1 MLHVSHLTKAYRIY
15 NRPTDRL
22 IELLTHQIRY
32 KDFFAL
38 KDVSFML
45 ERGKSLGIV
54 GENGSGKST
63 LLQLIAGVLTPTSGN
78 IEHYGSVLGLLEL
91 GIGFHIEFT
100 GRQNIFLYG
109 DVLGLPRS
117 LIKSKLDEII
127 AFAELGEFIDR
138 SLRTYS
144 TGMRMRLAFSLV
156 ASLDPDILIVDEA
169 ITVGDNYFQKKC
181 LDHIT
186 KIKEAGRTIIF
197 CSHSTYQ
204 IGMFCE
210 ETLWL
215 RQGRIEKHGDT
226 LPVLAAYEAYQL
238 QKGEHIEREGQTK
251 QADTPVRI
259 ASIEILNDL
268 PISRGEDLR
277 LRIQTEA
284 ISDDLPFHI
293 MVSLK
298 FGADFGVY
306 ATGTHL
312 SGKPPIC
319 GCQREIVVTFPKIPL
334 LGGYYWFHV
343 RAFDD
348 QGMIIY
354 HEKILIDPELEVRKE
369 NNERGFC
376 YLDNYWEIK

>member
-1 MLHVSHLTKAYRIY
+1 MLCISNLTKVYRIY

-22 IELLTHQIRY
+22 IELLAHR
-32 KDFFAL
+32 KRHRDFFAL
-38 KDVSFML
+38 KEVSFAL
-45 ERGKSLGIV
+45 EQGKSLGIV

-78 IEHYGSVLGLLEL
+78 VQYRGSVLGLLEL
-91 GIGFHIEFT
+91 GIGFHAEFT
-100 GRQNIFLYG
+100 GKQNIFLYS
-109 DVLGLPRS
+109 DVLSLPRS

-127 AFAELGEFIDR
+127 AFSELGEFIDR
-138 SLRTYS
+138 PLKTYS

-156 ASLDPDILIVDEA
+156 ATLDPDILIVDEA
-169 ITVGDNYFQKKC
+169 LTVGDNYFQKKC
-181 LDHIT
+181 IDHIM

-215 RQGRIEKHGDT
+215 KRGAMEKHGDT
-226 LPVLAAYEAYQL
+226 MHVLAAYEAYQL
-238 QKGEHIEREGQTK
+238 RKSE
-251 QADTPVRI
+251 QADGEVSARYTNAPVRI
-259 ASIEILNDL
+259 TSIEILNDL

-277 LRIQTEA
+277 LRIHTEA
-284 ISDDLPFHI
+284 VSDDLPFHLMI
-293 MVSLK
+293 SLK

-312 SGKPPIC
+312 SGKPPIR
-319 GCQREIVVTFPKIPL
+319 GRRREITVTYPKIPL

-348 QGMIIY
+348 QGLVIY
-354 HEKILIDPELEVRKE
+354 HEKILLDPELEVRKE

-376 YLDNYWEIK
+376 YLDNQWEIK

>member
-1 MLHVSHLTKAYRIY
+1 M
-15 NRPTDRL
+15 
-22 IELLTHQIRY
+22 ELLTRRTRY
-32 KDFFAL
+32 KDFQAL
-38 KDVSFML
+38 KNVSFKL
-45 ERGKSLGIV
+45 NRGKSLGIV

-63 LLQLIAGVLTPTSGN
+63 LLQTIAGVLTPTTGSVECN
-78 IEHYGSVLGLLEL
+78 GSVLGLLEL
-91 GIGFHIEFT
+91 GIGFHVEFT

-109 DVLGLPRS
+109 DVLGLPRC

-169 ITVGDNYFQKKC
+169 LTVGDNYFQKKC
-181 LDHIT
+181 LNHIM
-186 KIKEAGRTIIF
+186 KIKESGRTIIF

-210 ETLWL
+210 EVLWL
-215 RQGRIEKHGDT
+215 KQGVVEKYGDT

-238 QKGEHIEREGQTK
+238 RKGEQAHQEGR
-251 QADTPVRI
+251 ADTPVRI
-259 ASIEILNDL
+259 VSIEILNEL
-268 PISRGEDLR
+268 PISRGTDLQ
-277 LRIQTEA
+277 LRICTEA
-284 ISDDLPFHI
+284 ISDELPFHI

-298 FGADFGVY
+298 YGADFGVY

-312 SGKPPIC
+312 AGKPPIR
-319 GCQREIVVTFPKIPL
+319 GRHRQIIVTYPKIPL

-369 NNERGFC
+369 NKELGFC
-376 YLDNYWEIK
+376 YLDNYWEIT

>member
-1 MLHVSHLTKAYRIY
+1 MLRVSHLTKAYRIY
-15 NRPTDRL
+15 DHPTDRL
-22 IELLTHQIRY
+22 MELLAHKTRY

-38 KDVSFML
+38 KDVNFTL

-63 LLQLIAGVLTPTSGN
+63 LLQLIAGVLTPTSGDVEYHGN
-78 IEHYGSVLGLLEL
+78 VLGLLEL

-109 DVLGLPRS
+109 DILGLSRA

-127 AFAELGEFIDR
+127 SFAELGEFIDR
-138 SLRTYS
+138 PLKTYS
-144 TGMRMRLAFSLV
+144 TGMRMRLAFSLL
-156 ASLDPDILIVDEA
+156 AALDPDILIVDEA
-169 ITVGDNYFQKKC
+169 LTVGDNYFQKKC
-181 LDHIT
+181 LDHIM

-204 IGMFCE
+204 VGMFCE

-215 RQGRIEKHGDT
+215 RQGAVEKHGDT
-226 LPVLAAYEAYQL
+226 LHVLAAYEAYQL
-238 QKGEHIEREGQTK
+238 RKGEQTDHEGRTRY
-251 QADTPVRI
+251 ANAPVRI
-259 ASIEILNDL
+259 TSLEILNNM

-277 LRIQTEA
+277 LRIHTEA
-284 ISDDLPFHI
+284 ISNELPFHI

-312 SGKPPIC
+312 SGKPPIR
-319 GCQREIVVTFPKIPL
+319 GRQREIIVTYPKIPL
-334 LGGYYWFHV
+334 MGGYYWFHV

-354 HEKILIDPELEVRKE
+354 HEKILFDPELEVRKE

-376 YLDNYWEIK
+376 YLDNQWEIK